1 MLRASILI
9 FHRDRRRNT
18 APHCN
23 VVLRAKAEIFHP
35 TQEGLKVPRV
45 SHCEPGRLKSPQRP
59 CKLSRS
65 SLYHH
70 LSSFLSSFS
79 FVDNIEDIISPV
91 VHFSYGGVF
100 VSVCLFSF
108 CLSMNILRSS
118 PASGWFC
125 RPMVRSVWSANP
137 PLLHNQFISAAPPYP

>member
-1 MLRASILI
+1 MLRTSILI

-18 APHCN
+18 TPHCN
-23 VVLRAKAEIFHP
+23 VELRAKAEIFHL

-65 SLYHH
+65 SLYHQI
-70 LSSFLSSFS
+70 SSSLSSFS
-79 FVDNIEDIISPV
+79 FADKIEDNSSHV
-91 VHFSYGGVF
+91 DHFRNGGVF
-100 VSVCLFSF
+100 LSF
-108 CLSMNILRSS
+108 CLSLNILPSS
-118 PASGWFC
+118 SGWFC